1 MESDE
6 LLRRVESSYAKYGW
20 IKEQRE
26 VFDKFMKERYAN
38 YRNPENTLRSYLD
51 LLNQI
56 APIIK
61 Y

>member
-26 VFDKFMKERYAN
+26 VFDKFMKE
-38 YRNPENTLRSYLD
+38 
-51 LLNQI
+51 
-56 APIIK
+56 
-61 Y
+61 